1 MDQSCKRQANCEE
14 QCVEKQCVLQSKC
27 AFVSMGM
34 HSTGGARG
42 LLLLPGGCRGAQ
54 WRQRCTGP
62 VWFWLLV
69 SSYPVVLKIEP
80 RTFFP

>member
-42 LLLLPGGCRGAQ
+42 LLLCQAGAEVHSGGSAVQDLFGFGCLFLR
-54 WRQRCTGP
+54 TL
-62 VWFWLLV
+62 WF
-69 SSYPVVLKIEP
+69 
-80 RTFFP
+80 